1 MPNCFTETTFPL
13 VHIPVAY
20 VAKGSQMWLFPSIFS
35 LNIFSTSS
43 RWLLSQQWPSLPC
56 EQKTACRDRPSIT
69 LGDDA
74 LPVLPCEHKLICFF
88 LPVKNL
94 PRSQVY
100 IQCLFKTLL
109 LLAAMQKLQ
118 CETIHYS
125 IIEGYGHMYAP
136 DSHTNKSSKEIAKQE
151 IVRQRQVGEQV
162 TVRGGISA
170 SVEKTWHRCS

>member
-1 MPNCFTETTFPL
+1 
-13 VHIPVAY
+13 
-20 VAKGSQMWLFPSIFS
+20 
-35 LNIFSTSS
+35 
-43 RWLLSQQWPSLPC
+43 
-56 EQKTACRDRPSIT
+56 
-69 LGDDA
+69 
-74 LPVLPCEHKLICFF
+74 
-88 LPVKNL
+88 
-94 PRSQVY
+94 
-100 IQCLFKTLL
+100 
-109 LLAAMQKLQ
+109 MQKLQ